1 MVMYK
6 MSKYDIIILQQQE
19 IQKRDFGLGQTSNL
33 SWNLIVKFMKSSTSG
48 SVEFVWMCLD
58 HPTRS
63 IRLLQ
68 TDGAFED
75 RLREK
80 RRSSYAT
87 NENLYD
93 KVYVASFRR
102 NLLLI

>member
-1 MVMYK
+1 

-19 IQKRDFGLGQTSNL
+19 IQKGDLGLGQTSNL
-33 SWNLIVKFMKSSTSG
+33 SRDLVKFMKRLTSG
-48 SVEFVWMCLD
+48 SVEFVWMSLD

-68 TDGAFED
+68 TDKTSED
-75 RLREK
+75 RLRDK

-87 NENLYD
+87 N
-93 KVYVASFRR
+93 
-102 NLLLI
+102 

>member
-6 MSKYDIIILQQQE
+6 MSKYDVIILQQQE
-19 IQKRDFGLGQTSNL
+19 IQKRDLGLGQTSNL
-33 SWNLIVKFMKSSTSG
+33 SRDLVKFMKCSTSG
-48 SVEFVWMCLD
+48 SVEFVWMSLD

-68 TDGAFED
+68 TDRTSED

-87 NENLYD
+87 N
-93 KVYVASFRR
+93 
-102 NLLLI
+102 